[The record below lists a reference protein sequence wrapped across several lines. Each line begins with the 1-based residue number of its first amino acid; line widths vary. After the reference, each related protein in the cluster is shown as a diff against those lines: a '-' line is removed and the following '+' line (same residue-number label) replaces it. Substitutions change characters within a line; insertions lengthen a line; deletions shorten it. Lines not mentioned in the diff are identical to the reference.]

1 MAGPASSTGKALD
14 GVKVLDL
21 TQFEAGTSATQALA
35 WYGADVIKIEEP
47 TQGEQGRISSTD
59 VLGVDSHYFILLNS
73 NKRSATLNLRHER
86 GKALL
91 RQMIPQADV
100 FIENFAPG
108 TIERLGFGYDAVQ
121 ALNPRIIY
129 TQVKGYGTGSPY
141 GTYLSFDMIAQA
153 VGGALS
159 ITGTPEFPY
168 RPGPTVADTG
178 AGLHCLI
185 AILAALLQR
194 ERTGRGQRIEVAMQ
208 DAVINLCR
216 ISYFQQQTLGR
227 ATPRDPLGNPTKSVI
242 PCNVYP
248 CKPFGPNDYVFLA
261 CTRTHAKQWE
271 ALATGMGRGDLIA
284 DPRFATGDDRL
295 AHVAELDQL
304 IADWTRQYTKLEA
317 MQILGEA
324 GVPVGA
330 VMDTLELSHDP
341 YLWKRGVFAAIKH
354 PVRGDLFVPGW
365 PVKMSDSPVEVVSA
379 PLLGEHTAAVYREWL
394 GLTAEQVARLR
405 AEQVI

>member
-1 MAGPASSTGKALD
+1 MAESSTGKALD

-73 NKRSATLNLRHER
+73 NKRSATLNLRDER
-86 GKALL
+86 GKGLL

-108 TIERLGFGYDAVQ
+108 TIERLGFAYDEVR

-129 TQVKGYGTGSPY
+129 AQVKGYGTGSPY
-141 GTYLSFDMIAQA
+141 AKYLSFDMIAQA

-208 DAVINLCR
+208 EAVINLCR
-216 ISYFQQQTLGR
+216 ISYFQQQALGH
-227 ATPRDPLGNPTKSVI
+227 ATPRDPVGNPTKSVV
-242 PCNVYP
+242 PSNVYR
-248 CKPFGPNDYVFLA
+248 CKPFGPNDYCFLA

-271 ALATGMGRGDLIA
+271 ALAKAMGREDLLT
-284 DPRFATGDDRL
+284 DPRFASSDARV
-295 AHVAELDQL
+295 AHAAELDQL
-304 IADWTRQYTKLEA
+304 IGEWTRQYTKLEA
-317 MQILGEA
+317 MRILGEA

-341 YLWKRGVFAAIKH
+341 YLWKRGMFATIKH

-365 PVKMSDSPVEVVSA
+365 PVKMSDSPVEVASA
-379 PLLGEHTAAVYREWL
+379 PLLGEHSAAVYREWL
-394 GLTAEQVARLR
+394 GLDKEQVAHLR
-405 AEQVI
+405 AEKVI

>member
-1 MAGPASSTGKALD
+1 MAVSESSPGKALD

-21 TQFEAGTSATQALA
+21 TQFEAGTSTTQALA

-73 NKRSATLNLRHER
+73 NKRSATLNLRDER
-86 GKALL
+86 GKELL
-91 RQMIPQADV
+91 RQMLPRADV

-108 TIERLGFGYDAVQ
+108 TIERLGFGYDEVR

-141 GTYLSFDMIAQA
+141 AQYLSFDMIAQA

-194 ERTGRGQRIEVAMQ
+194 KRTGRGQRIEVAMQ

-216 ISYFQQQTLGR
+216 ISYFQQQALGR
-227 ATPRDPLGNPTKSVI
+227 ATPRDPIGNPTKSVV
-242 PCNVYP
+242 PCNVYS

-271 ALATGMGRGDLIA
+271 ALAKGMGREDLLT
-284 DPRFATGDDRL
+284 DPRFATSDARV
-295 AHVAELDQL
+295 AHAAELDEI
-304 IADWTRQYTKLEA
+304 IAAWTRQYTKLEA
-317 MQILGEA
+317 LQILGEA

-341 YLWKRGVFAAIKH
+341 YLWKRGMFAAIQH

-365 PVKMSDSPVEVVSA
+365 PVKMSDSRVEVASA
-379 PLLGEHTAAVYREWL
+379 PLLGEHTAEVYREWL
-394 GLTAEQVARLR
+394 GLTAAQVERLR
-405 AEQVI
+405 EDKVV